1 MNRLNE
7 ELEILLKPILLQKN
21 IYSTLNN
28 DQQALIKLGV

>member
-7 ELEILLKPILLQKN
+7 ELEILLKPILLQKY

-28 DQQALIKLGV
+28 EQ